1 MIYQCPKCGLS
12 KSDSA
17 MGSVLPQCM
26 CHWQTQPPQRQWVG
40 LTDDDCFEALKAID
54 SEAKR
59 LPLGFSMFA
68 ANIQAKLKEKNT

>member
-26 CHWQTQPPQRQWVG
+26 CHWQTQPPQRQWVD
-40 LTDDDCFEALKAID
+40 LSDDEID
-54 SEAKR
+54 SIDWKAVSSYARAIE
-59 LPLGFSMFA
+59 
-68 ANIQAKLKEKNT
+68 AKLKEKNT